1 MGYTSKF
8 TGQEIDNLLTQVQEG
23 GSSGGL
29 KYSEERT
36 LYVYDLTDEQK
47 AYNAETYNKLIN
59 EGCAITINYHGMIL
73 TFSGMEASGEGAYL
87 SVTAAAP
94 DAVLPV
100 IFILHNDGT
109 VSIAGDPVTIPSD
122 VLYVPIVG
130 GELGESEKQNN
141 IRALAVWGI
150 KRIRVV
156 PEPGSTYGLESTPI
170 GVDVGDILLFFRY
183 GTMYKATV
191 DFTTGEVETEVVGT
205 LTAPTA

>member
-59 EGCAITINYHGMIL
+59 EGGAITINYYGVML
-73 TFSGMEASGEGAYL
+73 THSGTEDSGEGAYL
-87 SVTAAAP
+87 SVTMAIP
-94 DAVLPV
+94 EAVFPV

-109 VSIAGDPVTIPSD
+109 VSIPGAPETPSD
-122 VLYVPIVG
+122 LLYVPIVG

-141 IRALAVWGI
+141 IRALSAWNV
-150 KRIRVV
+150 KRIKVV
-156 PEPGSTYGLESTPI
+156 PEPGSTYGLESTPV
-170 GVDVGDILLFFRY
+170 GADVGGILLFFRY

-191 DFTTGEVETEVVGT
+191 DFTTGEVEIEVVGT